1 MLTVL
6 CCWTSSPV
14 RAMGSNDGSNN
25 RSDDTLV
32 AFFPIPLFSGRIAI
46 LPDPAQ
52 PDSRRTRIG
61 QTLAAWQMDRHVVYL
76 TPEQMVDP
84 SFFNAESFPVAL
96 YLGGERYWQT
106 VRDAN
111 DGDAALQ
118 RHLDDGGRLLV
129 LPYGPLPFFYDQ
141 KNTRVAS
148 AAKFGMRLGV
158 GNLQAAPE
166 GRTLTF
172 HRIEDR
178 TVPDSLPETLR
189 FPMPYEADQRWRPI
203 SGAVG
208 EGTVYRPWIALHDD
222 TDRTYG
228 HGAAAVELASGA
240 RVVYVWC
247 SLMACDQTRQAI
259 LLATL
264 RYALE
269 GLDPPRPQVA
279 CLRTTEPPMVDGDL
293 DEPIWRA
300 APAARLVGT
309 SATSGSRLRP
319 PQYATAVRACWD
331 DSAIYLAL
339 RCQQPVRQ
347 AERDVV
353 DVWLVGEEDAPPG
366 LHLTLDAENRIEV
379 RAVAAVED
387 VAAASPIADPP
398 IRSAVRRHAGHW
410 TAEIAIPLDAYG
422 PSKEPLRF
430 GDRQRLQVARKIKLA
445 DTASGAAPDQEP
457 DAWAPSLDPLS
468 DDYWGTLLFDV
479 HPWSDDFTGYPPE
492 ADGSGWWT
500 YLGGSWRIE
509 QGTLLGQNV
518 SDDWSRLQGAM
529 RGGDQWRDYSLE
541 VRFRIEHR
549 GSAPHDG
556 PWFGVRC
563 SPDGDGY
570 VLQLGANTWQL
581 HKTVFGVATRGHNRL
596 AQGTW
601 TPSDTW
607 HTVRLEVDGNRL
619 QGMLDDQPL
628 FDVIDDAHLNLPS
641 RRRGGIV
648 LAPAR
653 SDRSKG
659 NTIIR
664 YDRVTVNLKED

>member
-1 MLTVL
+1 MLTIL
-6 CCWTSSPV
+6 CCWTSSSV
-14 RAMGSNDGSNN
+14 LAIDSNN
-25 RSDDTLV
+25 RGNNDSNDTFV
-32 AFFPIPLFSGRIAI
+32 DFFPIPLFSGRIAI

-52 PDSRRTRIG
+52 PDLRRTRIG
-61 QTLAAWQMDRHVVYL
+61 QTLAAWQMDHHVVYL
-76 TPEQMVDP
+76 TPEQMIDP
-84 SFFNAESFPVAL
+84 GFFNAENFPVAL

-106 VRDAN
+106 VREAA

-141 KNTRVAS
+141 KNAHVAS
-148 AAKFGMRLGV
+148 AGKLGMRLGV

-172 HRIEDR
+172 HRIEDA
-178 TVPDSLPETLR
+178 TVPDSIPEAIR

-222 TDRTYG
+222 TGRTYG
-228 HGAAAVELASGA
+228 HGAAAIEWASGA

-247 SLMACDQTRQAI
+247 SLMACDQTRQTI

-264 RYALE
+264 RYAVE
-269 GLDPPRPQVA
+269 GLDPPRPQLA
-279 CLRTTEPPMVDGDL
+279 CLRTTEPPIVDGEL

-300 APAARLVGT
+300 APAARLV
-309 SATSGSRLRP
+309 STSGSRLRP
-319 PQYATAVRACWD
+319 TRYPTAVQACWD
-331 DSAIYLAL
+331 DSTIYLAL
-339 RCQQPVRQ
+339 RCQQPSRQ

-353 DVWLVGEEDAPPG
+353 EVWWVAEEGTSPG

-379 RAVAAVED
+379 RAVAAVDD
-387 VAAASPIADPP
+387 VAAASPISDPP
-398 IRSAVRRHAGHW
+398 IHSVVRRHAGHW

-422 PSKEPLRF
+422 PSMEPRRF
-430 GDRQRLQVARKIKLA
+430 GDRQRLQVARRIQLA
-445 DTASGAAPDQEP
+445 DTTSDAASDQEP
-457 DAWAPSLDPLS
+457 DVWSPSLDPLS

-500 YLGGSWRIE
+500 YPGGTWRIE
-509 QGTLLGQNV
+509 QGTLLGQDV
-518 SDDWSRLQGAM
+518 SGDWSQLQGAM
-529 RGGDQWRDYSLE
+529 RGDDQWRDYSME
-541 VRFRIEHR
+541 VRFRIESR
-549 GSAPHDG
+549 GSAPPDG

-581 HKTVFGVATRGHNRL
+581 HKTVFGVATRGHNSL
-596 AQGTW
+596 AQGSW

-619 QGMLDDQPL
+619 QGVLDDQPL
-628 FDVIDDAHLNLPS
+628 FDVIDDAHLDLPS

-653 SDRSKG
+653 SVRSKG